1 VNHVCAELSFW
12 KTKPLADMTR
22 QEWESLCDGC
32 ARCCLEKIEDA
43 DTGEV
48 AYTCVACP
56 LLDSQHCRCRAYAD
70 RHRLIPDCL
79 VMTPA
84 SVKTF
89 HWLPRTCAYRLI
101 AEGRDLPS
109 WHPLVSGDPDS
120 VHRAGISVRGKVVAQ
135 RYVDLEHLEAYI
147 IGDPF

>member
-1 VNHVCAELSFW
+1 MKPTSPQVPFW
-12 KTKPLADMTR
+12 KTKRLAEMTR

-48 AYTCVACP
+48 AYTAVACP
-56 LLDSQHCRCRAYAD
+56 LLDSQRCRCRRYAE

-79 VMTPA
+79 VMTPET
-84 SVKTF
+84 VGKF
-89 HWLPRTCAYRLI
+89 YWLPRTCAYRLV
-101 AEGRDLPS
+101 AAGRDLPP

-135 RYVDLEHLEAYI
+135 RYVDLAHLEAYI
-147 IGDPF
+147 IDDPF